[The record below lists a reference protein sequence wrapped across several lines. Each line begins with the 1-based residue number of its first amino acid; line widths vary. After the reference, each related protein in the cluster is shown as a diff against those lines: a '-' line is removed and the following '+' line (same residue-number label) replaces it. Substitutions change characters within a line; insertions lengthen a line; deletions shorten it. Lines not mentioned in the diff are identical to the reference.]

1 MFVGHGADDLEARG
15 QGRTRCAM
23 RVLLPG
29 SVNASADAVLE
40 LLQKYQTIAVVGLS
54 SNPMRPSYAV
64 TEYMQAAG
72 YRIIPVN
79 PNETEVLG
87 EKSYAR
93 LEDVPEKI
101 EIVNVFR
108 RAEEV
113 PPVVESAI
121 RVGAKVVWMQMGIE
135 NEEAAE
141 KARSAGVGGSEGGGI
156 FVGDRGGGR
165 GMREETEGRV
175 GGDGRAR
182 GGGAGVFLFLEK

>member
-1 MFVGHGADDLEARG
+1 
-15 QGRTRCAM
+15 M

-87 EKSYAR
+87 EKSYAS

-121 RVGAKVVWMQMGIE
+121 RVGAKVIWMQLGIA

-141 KARSAGVGGSEGGGI
+141 KARSAGLVVIEDACI
-156 FVGDRGGGR
+156 LVEHRR
-165 GMREETEGRV
+165 RTRE
-175 GGDGRAR
+175 
-182 GGGAGVFLFLEK
+182 LK